1 MRKQRREINL
11 YDENEN
17 VPWRESVLFKD
28 GIVGRNRK
36 EMNFLDLGE
45 QQHLMALASWTIYQL
60 ERDWH
65 ERRALDEAEGLKVDM
80 EVSIGGFIRE

>member
-65 ERRALDEAEGLKVDM
+65 ERRALDEAEGLKVDK

>member
-11 YDENEN
+11 VDKKEN

-45 QQHLMALASWTIYQL
+45 QQHLMALASWTVSQL
-60 ERDWH
+60 ERDWYKRRVRDID
-65 ERRALDEAEGLKVDM
+65 ERFIVDM